1 MRRSSIDSIHRARL
15 VFLLLLFVVS
25 PCIHAGGA
33 FTQTGDMA
41 AKRALHGAALLPDGR
56 VLVVGGISDFGV
68 FVPTAELYDPATG
81 TFSNTGSPNES
92 RMRPTTVVLADG
104 RVLVAGGLADDGAT
118 YLQSAEIYD
127 PATGAFTATGD
138 MTVRRYVAS
147 AALLEDG
154 RVLLA
159 AGFNRDDGPLTSAEI
174 YDPATGEFTATG
186 SLALPR
192 SEPKAVVRLLDGR
205 VLIAGG
211 SNEDGP
217 IGTAEIYDPATGTF
231 ANTAGD
237 LVHKLEDHSLAL
249 LDDGRVLVVGG
260 SDGGQ
265 TGLPIYY
272 ADAEL
277 FDPATGMFTSTGSLE
292 FPREFTT
299 ASHLPD
305 GRILVAGGLHTGG
318 GPGFGVVAEVEVYDP
333 ATGGFTRADDMPVP
347 LDEPAAVVLDDQR
360 VLLVGGFD
368 FDNDLP
374 TASAEVFTPNIADAI
389 FANGFDPLVLDPAF
403 GVRGARK

>member
-1 MRRSSIDSIHRARL
+1 MHFSFASVHRFA
-15 VFLLLLFVVS
+15 VVS
-25 PCIHAGGA
+25 SLLTVLASPLASAGGA
-33 FTQTGDMA
+33 FTQTDDMGS
-41 AKRALHGAALLPDGR
+41 KRALHSATKLPDGH

-68 FVPTAELYDPATG
+68 FVPTAELYDPATD
-81 TFSNTGSPNES
+81 TFSETGAPNES
-92 RMRPTTVVLADG
+92 RMRPTVVSLADG

-127 PATGAFTATGD
+127 PATGEFTATGS
-138 MTVRRYVAS
+138 MGARRYVTS

-159 AGFNRDDGPLTSAEI
+159 GGFNRDEGPLTSAEI
-174 YDPATGEFTATG
+174 FDPASGEFTATG

-217 IGTAEIYDPATGTF
+217 IGTAEIYDPSTGTF
-231 ANTAGD
+231 SNTTGD
-237 LVHKLEDHSLAL
+237 LVHPIEDHALAL

-265 TGLPIYY
+265 TGFPIYF

-277 FDPATGMFTSTGSLE
+277 FDPATGLFTSTGSLE

-299 ASHLPD
+299 ASRLPD
-305 GRILVAGGLHTGG
+305 GRILVAGGLRTAG
-318 GPGFGVVAEVEVYDP
+318 GPGFGVVAETEIYDP
-333 ATGGFTRADDMPVP
+333 ATGEFTRSEDLPVP
-347 LDEPAAVVLDDQR
+347 LDEPAAVVLDDER
-360 VLLVGGFD
+360 VLLLGGFD

-374 TASAEVFTPNIADAI
+374 TASAEYFTPTVDDGI
-389 FANGFDPLVLDPAF
+389 FADGFDA
-403 GVRGARK
+403 A

>member
-1 MRRSSIDSIHRARL
+1 MHHSLASVRRLA
-15 VFLLLLFVVS
+15 VVS
-25 PCIHAGGA
+25 SLLVALASPLAAASGA
-33 FTQTGDMA
+33 FTQTDDMGS
-41 AKRALHGAALLPDGR
+41 KRALHGATRLPDGS

-68 FVPTAELYDPATG
+68 FVPTAELYDPVTN
-81 TFSNTGSPNES
+81 TFSDTSAPNES
-92 RMRPTTVVLADG
+92 RMRPTVVSLADG

-127 PATGAFTATGD
+127 PVSGEFTATGS
-138 MTVRRYVAS
+138 MGVRRYVAS

-159 AGFNRDDGPLTSAEI
+159 GGFNRDDGPLTSAEI
-174 YDPATGEFTATG
+174 YDPASGEFTPTG

-192 SEPKAVVRLLDGR
+192 SEPKAIVRLLDGR

-231 ANTAGD
+231 SNTAGD
-237 LVHKLEDHSLAL
+237 LVHPLEDHALAL
-249 LDDGRVLVVGG
+249 LEDGRVLVVGG

-265 TGLPIYY
+265 TGFPIYY

-277 FDPATGMFTSTGSLE
+277 FDPATGLFTSTGSLE

-299 ASHLPD
+299 ASRLPD
-305 GRILVAGGLHTGG
+305 GRVLVAGGLHTAG
-318 GPGFGVVAEVEVYDP
+318 GPGFGVVAETEIFDP
-333 ATGGFTRADDMPVP
+333 ATGAFTRSADMPVP
-347 LDEPAAVVLDDQR
+347 LDEPAAVVLEDQR
-360 VLLVGGFD
+360 VLLFGGFD

-374 TASAEVFTPNIADAI
+374 TASAEYFTPSVIDGV
-389 FANGFDPLVLDPAF
+389 FANGFDPT
-403 GVRGARK
+403 

>member
-1 MRRSSIDSIHRARL
+1 MHRSLIRYFRRLRTM
-15 VFLLLLFVVS
+15 FLLMLFLAAPVA
-25 PCIHAGGA
+25 HAGGA
-33 FTQTGDMA
+33 FTQTGDMGS
-41 AKRALHGAALLPDGR
+41 KRALHGAALLPDGK
-56 VLVVGGISDFGV
+56 VLVVGGIADFGV

-81 TFSNTGSPNES
+81 TFSDTGAPNAS
-92 RMRPTTVVLADG
+92 RMRPTVVALADG

-127 PATGAFTATGD
+127 PATGEFTPTGD

-231 ANTAGD
+231 SNTAGD
-237 LVHKLEDHSLAL
+237 LVHKVEDHALAL

-292 FPREFTT
+292 FPREFTS

-305 GRILVAGGLHTGG
+305 GRILIAGGLHTGG
-318 GPGFGVVAEVEVYDP
+318 GPGFGVVAEVEIYDP
-333 ATGGFTRADDMPVP
+333 ATGEFTRADDMPVP

-368 FDNDLP
+368 FVNDLP
-374 TASAEVFTPNIADAI
+374 TASAELFTPVVNDVI
-389 FANGFDPLVLDPAF
+389 FADGFEQPTRSAQ
-403 GVRGARK
+403 K

>member
-1 MRRSSIDSIHRARL
+1 MHFSFASVQRFA
-15 VFLLLLFVVS
+15 VVS
-25 PCIHAGGA
+25 SLLIGLATPPATAGGA
-33 FTQTGDMA
+33 FTQTSDMGSR
-41 AKRALHGAALLPDGR
+41 RALHGATRLPDGS

-68 FVPTAELYDPATG
+68 FVPGAELYDPLTD
-81 TFSNTGSPNES
+81 TFSDTGAPNES
-92 RMRPTTVVLADG
+92 RMRPTVVSLADG

-127 PATGAFTATGD
+127 PATREFTATGS
-138 MTVRRYVAS
+138 MGARRYVTS

-159 AGFNRDDGPLTSAEI
+159 GGFNRDEGPLTSAEI
-174 YDPATGEFTATG
+174 YDPATGEFAPTG

-211 SNEDGP
+211 SNEEGP
-217 IGTAEIYDPATGTF
+217 IDTAEIYDPATGTF
-231 ANTAGD
+231 SNTAGD
-237 LVHKLEDHSLAL
+237 LVHPIEDHALAL

-265 TGLPIYY
+265 TGFPIYY

-277 FDPATGMFTSTGSLE
+277 FDPATGLFTSTGSLE

-299 ASHLPD
+299 ASRLPD
-305 GRILVAGGLHTGG
+305 GASSLRAVFALQAG
-318 GPGFGVVAEVEVYDP
+318 
-333 ATGGFTRADDMPVP
+333 RASGSSPKP
-347 LDEPAAVVLDDQR
+347 RSTIQQAAR
-360 VLLVGGFD
+360 SRAAKTCRCRSTS
-368 FDNDLP
+368 P
-374 TASAEVFTPNIADAI
+374 RPSCSKISACCCSAASISRTICRPRAPSTSRRPSTM
-389 FANGFDPLVLDPAF
+389 AF
-403 GVRGARK
+403 SRTVSIRLE

>member
-1 MRRSSIDSIHRARL
+1 MLA
-15 VFLLLLFVVS
+15 S
-25 PCIHAGGA
+25 PLAFAGGS
-33 FTQTGDMA
+33 FTQTDDMGS
-41 AKRALHGAALLPDGR
+41 KRALHGAALLPDGT

-68 FVPTAELYDPATG
+68 FVPTAELYDPAANTFADTG
-81 TFSNTGSPNES
+81 APNAA
-92 RMRPTTVVLADG
+92 RMRPTVVALADG

-127 PATGAFTATGD
+127 PTTGEFTATGD

-147 AALLEDG
+147 PALLEDG

-159 AGFNRDDGPLTSAEI
+159 GGFNRDDGPLLSAEL

-217 IGTAEIYDPATGTF
+217 IGTAEIYDPATGEF
-231 ANTAGD
+231 SSTAGD
-237 LVHKLEDHSLAL
+237 LVHPIEDHSLAL

-277 FDPATGMFTSTGSLE
+277 FDPATGMFTSTGSLQ

-299 ASHLPD
+299 ASRLPD

-318 GPGFGVVAEVEVYDP
+318 GPGFGVVAEVEIYDP
-333 ATGGFTRADDMPVP
+333 ASGDFTRIDDMPVP
-347 LDEPAAVVLDDQR
+347 LDEPVPVVLDDRR

-374 TASAEVFTPNIADAI
+374 TASAEFFVPDVNDTI
-389 FANGFDPLVLDPAF
+389 FADGFETPS
-403 GVRGARK
+403 RARR

>member
-1 MRRSSIDSIHRARL
+1 MHHSFAFARHFL
-15 VFLLLLFVVS
+15 VAASLLVASLAS
-25 PCIHAGGA
+25 AGGV
-33 FTQTGDMA
+33 FTQTDDMGSR
-41 AKRALHGAALLPDGR
+41 RALHGATRLPDGT

-68 FVPTAELYDPATG
+68 FVPTAELYDPVTD
-81 TFSNTGSPNES
+81 TFSDTGAPNAS
-92 RMRPTTVVLADG
+92 RMRPTVVRLADG

-127 PATGAFTATGD
+127 PATGEFTATGD
-138 MTVRRYVAS
+138 MNVRRYVTS

-159 AGFNRDDGPLTSAEI
+159 GGFNRDDGPLTSAEVF
-174 YDPATGEFTATG
+174 DPATGEFTATG

-217 IGTAEIYDPATGTF
+217 IGTAELYDPVTGTF
-231 ANTAGD
+231 SHTAGD
-237 LVHKLEDHSLAL
+237 LVHPIEDHALAL

-265 TGLPIYY
+265 TGFPIYY

-277 FDPATGMFTSTGSLE
+277 FDPATGLFTSTGSLA

-299 ASHLPD
+299 ASRLPD
-305 GRILVAGGLHTGG
+305 GRVLIAGGLHTGG
-318 GPGFGVVAEVEVYDP
+318 GPGYGVVAETEIYDP
-333 ATGGFTRADDMPVP
+333 ATGEFVRSEDLPVP

-360 VLLVGGFD
+360 VLLLGGFD
-368 FDNDLP
+368 FKNDLP
-374 TASAEVFTPNIADAI
+374 TASAEYFTPAVSDVLFAD
-389 FANGFDPLVLDPAF
+389 GFEES
-403 GVRGARK
+403 

>member
-1 MRRSSIDSIHRARL
+1 MHRSFIGSILRLRAAFVL
-15 VFLLLLFVVS
+15 VLFLAS
-25 PCIHAGGA
+25 PLVHADGS
-33 FTQTGDMA
+33 FTQTGDMGS
-41 AKRALHGAALLPDGR
+41 KRALHGTALLPDGK
-56 VLVVGGISDFGV
+56 VLVVCGIADFGV
-68 FVPTAELYDPATG
+68 FVTTAELYDPATG
-81 TFSNTGSPNES
+81 TFSDTGAPTAA
-92 RMRPTTVVLADG
+92 RMRPTVVRLADG

-127 PATGAFTATGD
+127 PATGEFTATGD

-159 AGFNRDDGPLTSAEI
+159 GGFNRTDGPLTSAEI

-217 IGTAEIYDPATGTF
+217 IGTAEIYDPAMGTF
-231 ANTAGD
+231 SNTTGD

-260 SDGGQ
+260 SDGGA

-277 FDPATGMFTSTGSLE
+277 FDPSTGMFTTTGSLE

-305 GRILVAGGLHTGG
+305 GRILIAGGLHTGG
-318 GPGFGVVAEVEVYDP
+318 GLGFGVVAEVEIYDP
-333 ATGGFTRADDMPVP
+333 ATGEFTRVDDMPVP

-368 FDNDLP
+368 FVNDLP
-374 TASAEVFTPNIADAI
+374 TASAEFFTPDVNDRI
-389 FANGFDPLVLDPAF
+389 FADGFDTPSVAPA
-403 GVRGARK
+403 ASP